1 MLIFTRNFVGSLDVR
16 ASRKVFP
23 IESGAPKLVQIQK
36 RTAFVIACPAAV
48 VKAEEFFTF
57 DVIFSIMPGGEPETH
72 TRRLS
77 AMSKFEKRLCIVALV
92 FVAIYLGA
100 AVITI
105 KYRIS
110 KPDRIERLE
119 SRELSA
125 AEGQLL
131 MAELFLPVMILLTL
145 TICYIVVRKTRAK
158 KRLLLDE
165 PDEET
170 DGQI

>member
-1 MLIFTRNFVGSLDVR
+1 
-16 ASRKVFP
+16 
-23 IESGAPKLVQIQK
+23 
-36 RTAFVIACPAAV
+36 
-48 VKAEEFFTF
+48 
-57 DVIFSIMPGGEPETH
+57 
-72 TRRLS
+72 
-77 AMSKFEKRLCIVALV
+77 MSKFEKRLCIVALL

-100 AVITI
+100 AIITI

-119 SRELSA
+119 SRELST

-145 TICYIVVRKTRAK
+145 TVCYIVVRKTRAK

-165 PDEET
+165 PDDESPEKPVY
-170 DGQI
+170 DDI

>member
-1 MLIFTRNFVGSLDVR
+1 M
-16 ASRKVFP
+16 
-23 IESGAPKLVQIQK
+23 VQIQK
-36 RTAFVIACPAAV
+36 RTAYVIACPAVV

-57 DVIFSIMPGGEPETH
+57 NVILSIMPDIKTEY
-72 TRRLS
+72 RSRAIVSDWRLS

-100 AVITI
+100 ALITI
-105 KYRIS
+105 NNRIS

-119 SRELSA
+119 SRELST

-145 TICYIVVRKTRAK
+145 TVSYIVVRKTRAK

-165 PDEET
+165 PDEEAP
-170 DGQI
+170 D